1 MKYTNQSNAV
11 ILRKSRCP
19 LYPGA
24 ADDRYF
30 AEKALNILTAIVSG
44 MGFVSALLFLLT
56 LN

>member
-1 MKYTNQSNAV
+1 MKYTNQPNT
-11 ILRKSRCP
+11 IMLCKSRCP

-56 LN
+56 LS